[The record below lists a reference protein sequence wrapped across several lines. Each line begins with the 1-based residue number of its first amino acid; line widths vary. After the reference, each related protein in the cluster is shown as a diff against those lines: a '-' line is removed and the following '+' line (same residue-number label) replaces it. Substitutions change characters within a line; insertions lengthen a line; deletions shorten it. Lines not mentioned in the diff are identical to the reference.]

1 MLPIYHGSADRDVFL
16 QLRNI
21 EFSQSFSTRSVTI
34 AFSGGVQKC
43 LENMLGGGVICGI
56 RGPRPACW
64 RHRVRERGRFLLRY
78 EGVSPA

>member
-21 EFSQSFSTRSVTI
+21 EFSQSFSTRGVTI

-56 RGPRPACW
+56 RCPAAETVPVRRSADW
-64 RHRVRERGRFLLRY
+64 RR
-78 EGVSPA
+78 